1 MIERPTERLY
11 NLLPVIYRQRDT
23 ERGEPLRALMNVIET
38 EFHNLE
44 SDIAHLYDNWFI
56 ESCDKWVIPYIAD
69 LIGIRGLNTL
79 VIPSQ
84 RTQVADTL
92 AYRRRKGTIHALEQ
106 VAANVTGWGVR
117 AVECFEQLATTQHL
131 DNIRRGA
138 GGSVDMRDMERL
150 AWAGTPFDTFY
161 RTADVRQVSS
171 TYERLRDENRW
182 ERIPGKFNIPNV
194 VLSVWRLQSYPLFRV
209 MPFHLGDGR
218 YTFDPLGI
226 DAPLFN
232 VPPTPRTGTIIPPA
246 ATVPDVLRRKPL
258 ADELEDRRQALVEGA
273 PHRPLYF
280 ELPVFEIYLDGSSI
294 PIPPEQIA
302 ICDLSDEHAKEYGGE
317 WPRPENVRTHTEARG
332 GTNRDFEIKVGVDPE
347 TGRFLLLDG
356 EAEKVEVS
364 YARGFSADIGGG
376 PYNRRRTFAVPTE
389 IMWRGYVSKSYEGN
403 ESSTIEGGRFATLGA
418 ALDAWGITGK
428 DGIVKIMDSATYELE
443 ERLLVHAARKTSTEW
458 ATDSYTI
465 AIEASERTRPT
476 IRGDIVVIDRKG
488 GTRITLNG
496 ILLDGSLRLG
506 GNVQARIYHCTLRPL
521 AGRKSIVGIEGDNSG
536 LAVTIDS
543 SIVGPIHLSY
553 RVAGI
558 AAQDSIIDGAGGYAI
573 VGAVNGE
580 KKISGPITMLERVTV
595 LGKVYIR
602 SLTANDSIF
611 ADDIQTMSQHSGST
625 RYCYVP
631 EGSSVPRPYC
641 CQPHLALSY
650 QAAKLGYATLEQL
663 SDDERAF
670 IAAMVRPA
678 FTSRV
683 FGQPGYAQLDDRSAA
698 EIDTGAEDG
707 SEMGAF
713 NMLRQHYRR
722 SNLRIAIDNYLRVGL
737 SAGIEYIT

>member
-11 NLLPVIYRQRDT
+11 NLLPVIYRQRDV

-56 ESCDKWVIPYIAD
+56 ETCDQWVIPYIAD
-69 LIGIRGLNTL
+69 LLGITGMNTH

-117 AVECFEQLATTQHL
+117 AVESFERLAGTQHL
-131 DNIRRGA
+131 DNVRKA
-138 GGSVDMRDMERL
+138 GGSVDTRNMEQL
-150 AWAGTPFDTFY
+150 AWIGTPFDTLY
-161 RTADVRQVSS
+161 RTVDVRQVGS
-171 TYERLRDENRW
+171 TRERLRDENRW
-182 ERIPGKFNIPNV
+182 DRIPGKYNIPNV
-194 VLSVWRLQSYPLFRV
+194 VLSVWRLQSYPLYRV
-209 MPFHLGDGR
+209 TPFHLGEGR
-218 YTFDPLGI
+218 YTFDPLGLS
-226 DAPLFN
+226 APLFN
-232 VPPTPRTGTIIPPA
+232 VPPTPRAGHVIPPA

-280 ELPVFEIYLDGSSI
+280 ELPVFEIYLDGSSM
-294 PIPPEQIA
+294 PVPPEQIA
-302 ICDLSDEHAKEYGGE
+302 ICDLSDRHIEEHDGA
-317 WPRPENVRTHTEARG
+317 WPRPEGTRTHTEDRSG
-332 GTNRDFEIKVGVDPE
+332 KTEDFAIKVGVDPE

-356 EAEKVEVS
+356 DAKSVEVS
-364 YARGFSADIGGG
+364 YARGFSGDIGGG

-389 IMWRGYVSKSYEGN
+389 IMWRGYVSKSYAGKET
-403 ESSTIEGGRFATLGA
+403 SSIDGGRFATLGA

-443 ERLLVHAARKTSTEW
+443 ERLLVHAARKTATEW
-458 ATDSYTI
+458 ETDSYTI

-506 GNVQARIYHCTLRPL
+506 GNVQARIHHCTLRPV

-536 LAVTIDS
+536 LSVTIDS
-543 SIVGPIHLSY
+543 SIVGPIFLSY
-553 RVAGI
+553 RIAGI
-558 AAQDSIIDGAGGYAI
+558 AAEDSIIDGAGGYAI
-573 VGAVNGE
+573 VGAINGE
-580 KKISGPITMLERVTV
+580 KKISGPMTMLDRVTV
-595 LGKVYIR
+595 LGKVYVR
-602 SLTANDSIF
+602 SLSANDSIF
-611 ADDIQTMSQHSGST
+611 ADDVHTMSQHSGST

-631 EGSSVPRPYC
+631 EGSTVPRPYS

-650 QAAKLGYATLEQL
+650 QAAKLGYDTLEEL
-663 SDDERAF
+663 PDDERAL
-670 IAAMVRPA
+670 IAARVRPN
-678 FTSRV
+678 FTSTL

-722 SNLRIAIDNYLRVGL
+722 SNLRIAIENYLRVGL
-737 SAGIEYIT
+737 SAGVEYIT